1 MREAGTQLARR
12 ELKVLVAEA
21 AKSLERLE
29 VDRLEEL
36 ALSCQALNRDLT
48 QGDHPFSALE
58 ARAAKRDMA
67 VLAKLLEA
75 TRANVAVMDRLRQ
88 LHASRT
94 EYVIG
99 QGLPVDAAEVSDGH
113 H

>member
-29 VDRLEEL
+29 ADRLEEL

-48 QGDHPFSALE
+48 QGDQPFSARE
-58 ARAAKRDMA
+58 ARAAKQDMA

-99 QGLPVDAAEVSDGH
+99 QGLPVDAAEASDGH

>member
-1 MREAGTQLARR
+1 MRESETQRVR
-12 ELKVLVAEA
+12 PELRSLVAEA
-21 AKSLERLE
+21 AKSLANLE
-29 VDRLEEL
+29 ADRLEEL

-48 QGDHPFSALE
+48 SGGQPFSVRE
-58 ARAAKRDMA
+58 ARAAKKDMA

-75 TRANVAVMDRLRQ
+75 TRTNVAVMDRLRQ
-88 LHASRT
+88 LHSSRT

-99 QGLPVDAAEVSDGH
+99 QDLPISAAEVSDGH

>member
-1 MREAGTQLARR
+1 MREAGTQLARH

-29 VDRLEEL
+29 TDRLEEL

-48 QGDHPFSALE
+48 QGDQPFSALE
-58 ARAAKRDMA
+58 ARAAKQDMA